1 MCSYLQE
8 RSQEHIGSNYTGQG
22 RGGLREAR
30 NWLLSGCAAV
40 CICMPHP
47 CAAPHVLPAGHRTT
61 SSGNGWLQPAPWPIG
76 TWMGWA
82 TTTLGLH
89 QWAKKKKKKKKGT
102 FWLHSIRPLVWSTA
116 GQGAAR
122 CLWLAEGCSTIWI
135 AHMVA
140 IQRPPPEHTLH
151 VH

>member
-61 SSGNGWLQPAPWPIG
+61 SSGNGWLQPVPWPIG
-76 TWMGWA
+76 TWMDWA

-89 QWAKKKKKKKKGT
+89 QWAKKKKKRESFGCIPSAHWCGPQPARVQPGA
-102 FWLHSIRPLVWSTA
+102 FGWLRVARPF
-116 GQGAAR
+116 G
-122 CLWLAEGCSTIWI
+122 
-135 AHMVA
+135 
-140 IQRPPPEHTLH
+140 
-151 VH
+151 